1 VACGSMHTPILLR
14 KSGLSSVHIGRHLTL
29 HPAVRIGAL
38 FDEQVDGW
46 DGALQS
52 VYSDHYL
59 SEGLWLNGVYS
70 AVNVLAAAFPGI
82 GPEHRRLVKSMPNLA
97 FFGGMVHDDGGG
109 QVRRWL
115 SREPLITYK
124 MIRRDKDRLLKMI
137 QILGKMAFG
146 AGAREVLLPIFG
158 SHAIKSVKELDF
170 LTPGTGN
177 TLHASKIECMAF
189 HPLGSAKMSTAR
201 ETGVVKPTGET
212 WDVENLFV
220 IDGSILPTSIG
231 VNSQL
236 PIMGVSMMLARGLVD
251 DFEHHARRALG

>member
-1 VACGSMHTPILLR
+1 
-14 KSGLSSVHIGRHLTL
+14 
-29 HPAVRIGAL
+29 
-38 FDEQVDGW
+38 
-46 DGALQS
+46 
-52 VYSDHYL
+52 
-59 SEGLWLNGVYS
+59 VYS

-82 GPEHRRLVKSMPNLA
+82 GHEHRRLVKNIPNLA

-115 SREPLITYK
+115 SRAPLVTYK
-124 MIRRDKDRLLKMI
+124 KIRRDKERLLKTI
-137 QILGKMAFG
+137 HILGKMAFG

-158 SHAIKSVKELDF
+158 MGTIKKPKDLDF
-170 LTPGTGN
+170 LTENKLAAPR
-177 TLHASKIECMAF
+177 IECMAF
-189 HPLGSAKMSTAR
+189 HPLGSAKMSTSR

-236 PIMGVSMMLARGLVD
+236 PIMGVSMMLARGLAG
-251 DFEHHARRALG
+251 DFGSHARKALG